1 MKKLDIKGIIF
12 DYGGTLDTRGD
23 HWSEV
28 LWQGYEHFGIGV
40 ADDEEVEPGVSIHK
54 QAFRDAYV
62 YGERALAVNPIV
74 TPDFHFEDILREKLI
89 LELNFLAGK
98 ELLETGKDD
107 SEKQAKLGNL
117 GNDSEASSSVISSSS
132 DSLSSDSSSS
142 DSLSSDSSSSDS
154 SSDSSS
160 SDASSESL
168 FLSLSDSEIHQIAV
182 DMARYINSKT
192 LELLQENRQV
202 LEHLKQAGY
211 PMVLVSNF
219 YGNINQVLKDAEID
233 GYFKEVIESAVVGV
247 RKPNPAIFALGV
259 CALDLPASQ
268 VLVVGDTYGK
278 DIIPAHKLGCHTL
291 WIKGLQ
297 WEEKKVD
304 ESIPDGIIKKLSE
317 MEGFLKIS

>member
-1 MKKLDIKGIIF
+1 MKVLDIKGIIF

-107 SEKQAKLGNL
+107 SEKQAKLGNPRK
-117 GNDSEASSSVISSSS
+117 D
-132 DSLSSDSSSS
+132 
-142 DSLSSDSSSSDS
+142 
-154 SSDSSS
+154 

-182 DMARYINSKT
+182 DMARYINAKT
-192 LELLQENRQV
+192 LALLNENKQV

>member
-12 DYGGTLDTRGD
+12 DYGGTLDTRGV

-40 ADDEEVEPGVSIHK
+40 AADEEVEPGVSIHK
-54 QAFRDAYV
+54 QTFRDAYV

-107 SEKQAKLGNL
+107 AEKQAKLGN
-117 GNDSEASSSVISSSS
+117 D
-132 DSLSSDSSSS
+132 
-142 DSLSSDSSSSDS
+142 
-154 SSDSSS
+154 

-168 FLSLSDSEIHQIAV
+168 LLSLSDSEIHQIAV
-182 DMARYINSKT
+182 DMAHYINAKT
-192 LELLQENRQV
+192 LDLLQENKQV

-297 WEEKKVD
+297 WEEKQVD
-304 ESIPDGIIKKLSE
+304 ESIPDGIIRKLSE
-317 MEGFLKIS
+317 MEEFLKIS

>member
-1 MKKLDIKGIIF
+1 MKKIDIKGIIF

-40 ADDEEVEPGVSIHK
+40 ADDEEVEPGVSISK

-107 SEKQAKLGNL
+107 AEKQAKLGN
-117 GNDSEASSSVISSSS
+117 D
-132 DSLSSDSSSS
+132 
-142 DSLSSDSSSSDS
+142 
-154 SSDSSS
+154 

-168 FLSLSDSEIHQIAV
+168 FLSLSDSEIHQISV
-182 DMARYINSKT
+182 DMAHYINAKT
-192 LELLQENRQV
+192 LDLLHENKQV
-202 LEHLKQAGY
+202 LEHLKEAGY

-233 GYFKEVIESAVVGV
+233 GYFKDVIESAVVGV

-297 WEEKKVD
+297 WEEKQVD
-304 ESIPDGIIKKLSE
+304 ESIPDGIIRKLSE
-317 MEGFLKIS
+317 MEEFLKIS

>member
-1 MKKLDIKGIIF
+1 MKVLDIKGIIF

-40 ADDEEVEPGVSIHK
+40 AADEEVEPGVSIHK

-107 SEKQAKLGNL
+107 AEKQAKLGN
-117 GNDSEASSSVISSSS
+117 DSDV
-132 DSLSSDSSSS
+132 
-142 DSLSSDSSSSDS
+142 
-154 SSDSSS
+154 
-160 SDASSESL
+160 SSESL
-168 FLSLSDSEIHQIAV
+168 LLSLSDSEIHQIAV
-182 DMARYINSKT
+182 DMAHYINAKT
-192 LELLQENRQV
+192 LDLLHENKQV

-233 GYFKEVIESAVVGV
+233 GYFKDVIESAVVGV

-297 WEEKKVD
+297 WEEKQVD
-304 ESIPDGIIKKLSE
+304 ESIPDGIIRNLSE
-317 MEGFLKIS
+317 MEEFLKIS

>member
-40 ADDEEVEPGVSIHK
+40 AADEEVEPGVSIHK

-89 LELNFLAGK
+89 LELKFLAGK

-107 SEKQAKLGNL
+107 AEKQAKLGN
-117 GNDSEASSSVISSSS
+117 D
-132 DSLSSDSSSS
+132 
-142 DSLSSDSSSSDS
+142 
-154 SSDSSS
+154 

-168 FLSLSDSEIHQIAV
+168 LLSLSDSEIHQIAV
-182 DMARYINSKT
+182 DMAHYINAKT
-192 LELLQENRQV
+192 LDLLQENKQV

-219 YGNINQVLKDAEID
+219 YGNINQVLKDAGID

-268 VLVVGDTYGK
+268 VLVVGDTYSK
-278 DIIPAHKLGCHTL
+278 DIMPAHKLGCHTL
-291 WIKGLQ
+291 WFKGLQ
-297 WEEKKVD
+297 WEEKQVD
-304 ESIPDGIIKKLSE
+304 ESIPDGIIRKLSE
-317 MEGFLKIS
+317 MEDFLKIS

>member
-1 MKKLDIKGIIF
+1 MKKIDIKGIIF

-40 ADDEEVEPGVSIHK
+40 AADEEVEPGVSIHK

-107 SEKQAKLGNL
+107 AEKQAKLGN
-117 GNDSEASSSVISSSS
+117 D
-132 DSLSSDSSSS
+132 
-142 DSLSSDSSSSDS
+142 
-154 SSDSSS
+154 

-168 FLSLSDSEIHQIAV
+168 FLSLSDSEIHQISV
-182 DMARYINSKT
+182 DMAHYINAKT
-192 LELLQENRQV
+192 LDLLQENKQV
-202 LEHLKQAGY
+202 LEHLKEAGY

-233 GYFKEVIESAVVGV
+233 GYFKDVIESAVVGV

-297 WEEKKVD
+297 WEEKQVD
-304 ESIPDGIIKKLSE
+304 ESIPDGIIRKLSE
-317 MEGFLKIS
+317 MEEFLKIS

>member
-1 MKKLDIKGIIF
+1 MNREMKKLDIKGIIF

-40 ADDEEVEPGVSIHK
+40 AADEEVEPGVSIHK

-98 ELLETGKDD
+98 KLLETGKDD
-107 SEKQAKLGNL
+107 AEKQAKLGN
-117 GNDSEASSSVISSSS
+117 D
-132 DSLSSDSSSS
+132 
-142 DSLSSDSSSSDS
+142 
-154 SSDSSS
+154 

-168 FLSLSDSEIHQIAV
+168 LLSLSDSEIHQIAV
-182 DMARYINSKT
+182 DMAHYINAKT
-192 LELLQENRQV
+192 LDLLQENKLV

-219 YGNINQVLKDAEID
+219 YGNINQVLKDAGID

-278 DIIPAHKLGCHTL
+278 DIMPAHKLGCHTL

-297 WEEKKVD
+297 WEEKQVD
-304 ESIPDGIIKKLSE
+304 ESIPDGIIRKLSE
-317 MEGFLKIS
+317 MEDFLKIS

>member
-1 MKKLDIKGIIF
+1 MKVLDIKGIIF

-117 GNDSEASSSVISSSS
+117 GNDS
-132 DSLSSDSSSS
+132 
-142 DSLSSDSSSSDS
+142 
-154 SSDSSS
+154 
-160 SDASSESL
+160 DASSESL

-182 DMARYINSKT
+182 DMARYINAKT
-192 LELLQENRQV
+192 LELLQENKQV

-219 YGNINQVLKDAEID
+219 YGNINQVLKDAGID
-233 GYFKEVIESAVVGV
+233 GYFQDVIESAVVGV

>member
-40 ADDEEVEPGVSIHK
+40 AADEEVEPGVSIHK

-107 SEKQAKLGNL
+107 AEKQAKLGN
-117 GNDSEASSSVISSSS
+117 DSDV
-132 DSLSSDSSSS
+132 
-142 DSLSSDSSSSDS
+142 
-154 SSDSSS
+154 
-160 SDASSESL
+160 SSESL
-168 FLSLSDSEIHQIAV
+168 LLSLSDSEIHQIAV
-182 DMARYINSKT
+182 DMAHYINAKT
-192 LELLQENRQV
+192 LDLLHENKQV

-211 PMVLVSNF
+211 PMALVSNF

-233 GYFKEVIESAVVGV
+233 GYFKDVIESAVVGV

-297 WEEKKVD
+297 WEEKQVD
-304 ESIPDGIIKKLSE
+304 ESIPDGIIRKLSE
-317 MEGFLKIS
+317 MEEFLKIS

>member
-1 MKKLDIKGIIF
+1 MKVLDIKGIIF

-40 ADDEEVEPGVSIHK
+40 AADEEVEPGVSIHK
-54 QAFRDAYV
+54 QVFRDAYV

-107 SEKQAKLGNL
+107 AEKQAKLGN
-117 GNDSEASSSVISSSS
+117 D
-132 DSLSSDSSSS
+132 
-142 DSLSSDSSSSDS
+142 
-154 SSDSSS
+154 

-168 FLSLSDSEIHQIAV
+168 LLSLSDSEIHQIAV
-182 DMARYINSKT
+182 DMAHYINAKT
-192 LELLQENRQV
+192 LDLLQENKQV
-202 LEHLKQAGY
+202 LEHLKEAGY

-297 WEEKKVD
+297 WEEKQVD
-304 ESIPDGIIKKLSE
+304 ESIPDGIIRKLSE
-317 MEGFLKIS
+317 MEEFLKIS

>member
-1 MKKLDIKGIIF
+1 MKELDIKGIIF

-107 SEKQAKLGNL
+107 AEKQAKLGNL
-117 GNDSEASSSVISSSS
+117 GNDS
-132 DSLSSDSSSS
+132 DLS
-142 DSLSSDSSSSDS
+142 
-154 SSDSSS
+154 
-160 SDASSESL
+160 SSESL

-182 DMARYINSKT
+182 DMARYINAKT
-192 LELLQENRQV
+192 LALLNENRQV

-304 ESIPDGIIKKLSE
+304 ESIPDGIIRKLSE
-317 MEGFLKIS
+317 MEEFLKIS

>member
-1 MKKLDIKGIIF
+1 MKVLDIKGIIF

-107 SEKQAKLGNL
+107 AEKQAKFGNF
-117 GNDSEASSSVISSSS
+117 GKDSE
-132 DSLSSDSSSS
+132 
-142 DSLSSDSSSSDS
+142 
-154 SSDSSS
+154 
-160 SDASSESL
+160 ASSESL

-192 LELLQENRQV
+192 LELLHENKQV

-219 YGNINQVLKDAEID
+219 YGNINQVLKDAGID
-233 GYFKEVIESAVVGV
+233 GYFKDVIESAVVGV

>member
-40 ADDEEVEPGVSIHK
+40 AADEEVEPGVSIHK

-74 TPDFHFEDILREKLI
+74 TPDFHFEDILRETLI

-107 SEKQAKLGNL
+107 AEKQAKLGN
-117 GNDSEASSSVISSSS
+117 D
-132 DSLSSDSSSS
+132 
-142 DSLSSDSSSSDS
+142 
-154 SSDSSS
+154 

-168 FLSLSDSEIHQIAV
+168 LLSLSDSEIHQIAV
-182 DMARYINSKT
+182 DMAHYINAKT
-192 LELLQENRQV
+192 LDLLQENKQV

-297 WEEKKVD
+297 WEEKQVD
-304 ESIPDGIIKKLSE
+304 ESIPDGIIRKLSE
-317 MEGFLKIS
+317 MEEFLKIS

>member
-1 MKKLDIKGIIF
+1 MNREMKKLDIKGIIF

-40 ADDEEVEPGVSIHK
+40 AADEEVEPGVSIHK

-107 SEKQAKLGNL
+107 AEKQAKLR
-117 GNDSEASSSVISSSS
+117 ND
-132 DSLSSDSSSS
+132 
-142 DSLSSDSSSSDS
+142 
-154 SSDSSS
+154 

-168 FLSLSDSEIHQIAV
+168 LLSLSDSEIHQIAV
-182 DMARYINSKT
+182 DMAHYINAKT
-192 LELLQENRQV
+192 LDLLQENKQV

-219 YGNINQVLKDAEID
+219 YGNINQVLKDAGID

-268 VLVVGDTYGK
+268 VLVVGDTYSK
-278 DIIPAHKLGCHTL
+278 DIMPAHKLGCCTL
-291 WIKGLQ
+291 WVKGLQ
-297 WEEKKVD
+297 WEEKQVD
-304 ESIPDGIIKKLSE
+304 ESIPDGIIRKLSE
-317 MEGFLKIS
+317 MEDFLKIS

>member
-1 MKKLDIKGIIF
+1 MNREMKKLDIKGIIF

-40 ADDEEVEPGVSIHK
+40 AVDEEVEPGVSIHK

-107 SEKQAKLGNL
+107 AEKQAKLGN
-117 GNDSEASSSVISSSS
+117 D
-132 DSLSSDSSSS
+132 
-142 DSLSSDSSSSDS
+142 
-154 SSDSSS
+154 

-168 FLSLSDSEIHQIAV
+168 LLSLSDSEIHQIAV
-182 DMARYINSKT
+182 DMAHYINAKT
-192 LELLQENRQV
+192 LDLLNENKQV

-297 WEEKKVD
+297 WEEKQVD
-304 ESIPDGIIKKLSE
+304 ESIPDGIIRKLSE
-317 MEGFLKIS
+317 MEEFLKIS

>member
-1 MKKLDIKGIIF
+1 MKVLDIKGIIF

-107 SEKQAKLGNL
+107 AEKQAKLGN
-117 GNDSEASSSVISSSS
+117 D
-132 DSLSSDSSSS
+132 
-142 DSLSSDSSSSDS
+142 
-154 SSDSSS
+154 

-168 FLSLSDSEIHQIAV
+168 LLSLSDSEIHQIAV
-182 DMARYINSKT
+182 DMAHYINAKT
-192 LELLQENRQV
+192 LDLLQENKQV

-268 VLVVGDTYGK
+268 ILVVGDTYGK

-297 WEEKKVD
+297 WEEKQVD
-304 ESIPDGIIKKLSE
+304 ESIPDGIIRKLSE
-317 MEGFLKIS
+317 MEEFLKIS

>member
-1 MKKLDIKGIIF
+1 M
-12 DYGGTLDTRGD
+12 
-23 HWSEV
+23 

-98 ELLETGKDD
+98 KLLETGKDD
-107 SEKQAKLGNL
+107 SEKQAKLGNP
-117 GNDSEASSSVISSSS
+117 GKDSDASLSEMSSV
-132 DSLSSDSSSS
+132 SDSSSVS
-142 DSLSSDSSSSDS
+142 NSE
-154 SSDSSS
+154 
-160 SDASSESL
+160 ASSESL
-168 FLSLSDSEIHQIAV
+168 FLSLSDSEIQQIAV
-182 DMARYINSKT
+182 DMARYINAKT
-192 LELLQENRQV
+192 LALLNENRQV
-202 LEHLKQAGY
+202 LEHLKQKGY

-219 YGNINQVLKDAEID
+219 YGNINQVLKDAGID
-233 GYFKEVIESAVVGV
+233 GYFKDVIESAVVGV

-278 DIIPAHKLGCHTL
+278 DIVPAHKLGCHTL
-291 WIKGLQ
+291 WIKGLL

>member
-142 DSLSSDSSSSDS
+142 DS

-233 GYFKEVIESAVVGV
+233 GYFEDVIESAVVGV

>member
-1 MKKLDIKGIIF
+1 MKVLDIKGIIF

-28 LWQGYEHFGIGV
+28 LWQGYEYFGIGV
-40 ADDEEVEPGVSIHK
+40 ADDEVVEPGVSIHK
-54 QAFRDAYV
+54 QAFRNAYV
-62 YGERALAVNPIV
+62 YGERAMAVNPIV

-107 SEKQAKLGNL
+107 SEKQTKLGNP
-117 GNDSEASSSVISSSS
+117 GKD
-132 DSLSSDSSSS
+132 
-142 DSLSSDSSSSDS
+142 
-154 SSDSSS
+154 

-168 FLSLSDSEIHQIAV
+168 FLSLSDSEIRQIAV
-182 DMARYINSKT
+182 DMARYINAKT
-192 LELLQENRQV
+192 LALLNENKQV
-202 LEHLKQAGY
+202 LEHLKQKGY

-219 YGNINQVLKDAEID
+219 YGNINQVLKDAGID
-233 GYFKEVIESAVVGV
+233 GYFKDVIESAVVGV

-278 DIIPAHKLGCHTL
+278 DVIPAHKLGCHTL

-317 MEGFLKIS
+317 MEEFLKIS

>member
-40 ADDEEVEPGVSIHK
+40 AADEEVEPGVSIHK

-107 SEKQAKLGNL
+107 AEKQAKLGN
-117 GNDSEASSSVISSSS
+117 D
-132 DSLSSDSSSS
+132 
-142 DSLSSDSSSSDS
+142 
-154 SSDSSS
+154 

-168 FLSLSDSEIHQIAV
+168 LLSLSDSEIHQIAV
-182 DMARYINSKT
+182 DMAHYINAKT
-192 LELLQENRQV
+192 LDLLHENKQV

-291 WIKGLQ
+291 WIKG
-297 WEEKKVD
+297 
-304 ESIPDGIIKKLSE
+304 
-317 MEGFLKIS
+317 

>member
-40 ADDEEVEPGVSIHK
+40 AADEEVEPGVSIHK

-107 SEKQAKLGNL
+107 AEKQAKLGN
-117 GNDSEASSSVISSSS
+117 DSDV
-132 DSLSSDSSSS
+132 
-142 DSLSSDSSSSDS
+142 
-154 SSDSSS
+154 
-160 SDASSESL
+160 SSESL
-168 FLSLSDSEIHQIAV
+168 LLSLSDSEIHQIAV
-182 DMARYINSKT
+182 DMAHYINAKT
-192 LELLQENRQV
+192 LDLLHENKQV

-233 GYFKEVIESAVVGV
+233 GYFKDVIESAVVGV

-297 WEEKKVD
+297 WEEKQVD
-304 ESIPDGIIKKLSE
+304 ESIPDGIIRNLSE
-317 MEGFLKIS
+317 MEEFLKIS

>member
-40 ADDEEVEPGVSIHK
+40 AADEEVEPGVSIHK

-107 SEKQAKLGNL
+107 AEKQAKLGN
-117 GNDSEASSSVISSSS
+117 DSDE
-132 DSLSSDSSSS
+132 
-142 DSLSSDSSSSDS
+142 
-154 SSDSSS
+154 
-160 SDASSESL
+160 SSESL
-168 FLSLSDSEIHQIAV
+168 LLSLSDSEIHQIAV
-182 DMARYINSKT
+182 DMAHYINAKT
-192 LELLQENRQV
+192 LDLLQENKLV

-297 WEEKKVD
+297 WEEKQVD
-304 ESIPDGIIKKLSE
+304 ESIPDGIIRKLSE
-317 MEGFLKIS
+317 MEEFLKIS

>member
-1 MKKLDIKGIIF
+1 MKVLDIKGIIF

-107 SEKQAKLGNL
+107 SEKQAKLGNF
-117 GNDSEASSSVISSSS
+117 GKD
-132 DSLSSDSSSS
+132 
-142 DSLSSDSSSSDS
+142 
-154 SSDSSS
+154 

-182 DMARYINSKT
+182 DMARYINAKT
-192 LELLQENRQV
+192 LALLKENKQV
-202 LEHLKQAGY
+202 LEHLKQNGY

-219 YGNINQVLKDAEID
+219 YGNINQVLKDAGID
-233 GYFKEVIESAVVGV
+233 GYFEGVIESAVVGV

-278 DIIPAHKLGCHTL
+278 DIVPAHKLGCHTL

-317 MEGFLKIS
+317 MEEFLKIS

>member
-40 ADDEEVEPGVSIHK
+40 AADEEVEPGVSIHK
-54 QAFRDAYV
+54 QTFRDAYV

-89 LELNFLAGK
+89 LELKFLAGK

-107 SEKQAKLGNL
+107 AEKQAKLGN
-117 GNDSEASSSVISSSS
+117 D
-132 DSLSSDSSSS
+132 
-142 DSLSSDSSSSDS
+142 
-154 SSDSSS
+154 

-168 FLSLSDSEIHQIAV
+168 LLSLSDSEIHQIAV
-182 DMARYINSKT
+182 DMAHYINAKT
-192 LELLQENRQV
+192 LDLLQENKQV

-297 WEEKKVD
+297 WEEKQVD
-304 ESIPDGIIKKLSE
+304 ESIPDGIIRKLSE
-317 MEGFLKIS
+317 MEEFLKIS

>member
-1 MKKLDIKGIIF
+1 MKEKMKKIDIKGIIF

-40 ADDEEVEPGVSIHK
+40 AADEEVEPGVSIHK

-107 SEKQAKLGNL
+107 AEKQAKLGN
-117 GNDSEASSSVISSSS
+117 D
-132 DSLSSDSSSS
+132 
-142 DSLSSDSSSSDS
+142 
-154 SSDSSS
+154 

-168 FLSLSDSEIHQIAV
+168 FLSLSDSEIHQISV
-182 DMARYINSKT
+182 DMAHYINAKT
-192 LELLQENRQV
+192 LDLLHENKQV

-233 GYFKEVIESAVVGV
+233 GYFKDVIESAVVGV

-297 WEEKKVD
+297 WEEKQVD
-304 ESIPDGIIKKLSE
+304 ESIPDGIIRKLSE
-317 MEGFLKIS
+317 MEEFLKIS

>member
-1 MKKLDIKGIIF
+1 MNREMKKLDIKGIIF

-54 QAFRDAYV
+54 QTFRDAYV

-107 SEKQAKLGNL
+107 AEKQAKLGN
-117 GNDSEASSSVISSSS
+117 D
-132 DSLSSDSSSS
+132 
-142 DSLSSDSSSSDS
+142 
-154 SSDSSS
+154 

-182 DMARYINSKT
+182 DMARYINAKT
-192 LELLQENRQV
+192 LALLNENKQV

-219 YGNINQVLKDAEID
+219 YGNINQVLKDAGID

-268 VLVVGDTYGK
+268 VLVVGDTYSK
-278 DIIPAHKLGCHTL
+278 DIMPAHKLGCHTL

-297 WEEKKVD
+297 WEEKQVD
-304 ESIPDGIIKKLSE
+304 ESIPDGIIRKLSE
-317 MEGFLKIS
+317 MEDFLKIS

>member
-1 MKKLDIKGIIF
+1 MKVLDIKGIIF

-107 SEKQAKLGNL
+107 SEKQTKLGNP
-117 GNDSEASSSVISSSS
+117 GKDSDASLSEMSSV
-132 DSLSSDSSSS
+132 SDSSSVS
-142 DSLSSDSSSSDS
+142 NSE
-154 SSDSSS
+154 
-160 SDASSESL
+160 ASSESL
-168 FLSLSDSEIHQIAV
+168 FLSLSDSEIQQIAG
-182 DMARYINSKT
+182 DMARYINAKT
-192 LELLQENRQV
+192 LALLNENRQV
-202 LEHLKQAGY
+202 LEHLKQKGY

-219 YGNINQVLKDAEID
+219 YGNINQVLKDAGID
-233 GYFKEVIESAVVGV
+233 GYFKDVIESAVVGV

-259 CALDLPASQ
+259 FALDLPASQ

-278 DIIPAHKLGCHTL
+278 DIVPAHKLGCHTL

>member
-40 ADDEEVEPGVSIHK
+40 AADEEVEPGVSIHK

-107 SEKQAKLGNL
+107 AEKQAKLGN
-117 GNDSEASSSVISSSS
+117 D
-132 DSLSSDSSSS
+132 SDSSS
-142 DSLSSDSSSSDS
+142 
-154 SSDSSS
+154 
-160 SDASSESL
+160 ESL
-168 FLSLSDSEIHQIAV
+168 LLSLSDSEIHQIAV
-182 DMARYINSKT
+182 DMAHYINAKT
-192 LELLQENRQV
+192 LDLLHENKQV

-233 GYFKEVIESAVVGV
+233 GYFKDVIESAVVGV

-297 WEEKKVD
+297 WEEKLVD
-304 ESIPDGIIKKLSE
+304 ESIPDGIIRNLSE
-317 MEGFLKIS
+317 MEEFLKIS

>member
-1 MKKLDIKGIIF
+1 MKVLDIKGIIF

-54 QAFRDAYV
+54 RAFRDAYV

-107 SEKQAKLGNL
+107 SEKQAKLGNP
-117 GNDSEASSSVISSSS
+117 GKD
-132 DSLSSDSSSS
+132 
-142 DSLSSDSSSSDS
+142 
-154 SSDSSS
+154 

-168 FLSLSDSEIHQIAV
+168 FLSLSDSEIHQIAE
-182 DMARYINSKT
+182 DMARYINAKT
-192 LELLQENRQV
+192 LALLKENKLV
-202 LEHLKQAGY
+202 LEHLKQKGY

-219 YGNINQVLKDAEID
+219 YGNINQVLKDAGID
-233 GYFKEVIESAVVGV
+233 GYFEDVIESAVVGV

-304 ESIPDGIIKKLSE
+304 ESIPDGIIQKLSE
-317 MEGFLKIS
+317 MEEFLKIS

>member
-40 ADDEEVEPGVSIHK
+40 ADDEEVEPGVSVSK

-107 SEKQAKLGNL
+107 AEKQAKLGN
-117 GNDSEASSSVISSSS
+117 D
-132 DSLSSDSSSS
+132 
-142 DSLSSDSSSSDS
+142 
-154 SSDSSS
+154 

-168 FLSLSDSEIHQIAV
+168 LLSLSDSEIHQIAV
-182 DMARYINSKT
+182 DMAHYINAKT
-192 LELLQENRQV
+192 LDLLHENKQV

-297 WEEKKVD
+297 WEEKQVD
-304 ESIPDGIIKKLSE
+304 ESIPDGIIRKLSE
-317 MEGFLKIS
+317 MEEFLKIS

>member
-107 SEKQAKLGNL
+107 AEKQAKLGN
-117 GNDSEASSSVISSSS
+117 D
-132 DSLSSDSSSS
+132 
-142 DSLSSDSSSSDS
+142 
-154 SSDSSS
+154 

-182 DMARYINSKT
+182 DMACYINAKT
-192 LELLQENRQV
+192 LVLLNENKQV

-219 YGNINQVLKDAEID
+219 YGNINQVLKDAGID

-278 DIIPAHKLGCHTL
+278 DIMPAHKLGCHTL
-291 WIKGLQ
+291 WMKGLQ
-297 WEEKKVD
+297 WEEKQMD
-304 ESIPDGIIKKLSE
+304 ESIPDGIIRKLSE
-317 MEGFLKIS
+317 MEDFLKIS

>member
-40 ADDEEVEPGVSIHK
+40 AADEEVEPGVSIHK

-107 SEKQAKLGNL
+107 AEKQAKLGN
-117 GNDSEASSSVISSSS
+117 D
-132 DSLSSDSSSS
+132 
-142 DSLSSDSSSSDS
+142 
-154 SSDSSS
+154 

-168 FLSLSDSEIHQIAV
+168 LLSLSDSEIHQIAV
-182 DMARYINSKT
+182 DMAHYINAKT
-192 LELLQENRQV
+192 LDLLHENKQV

-259 CALDLPASQ
+259 CVLDLPASQ

-297 WEEKKVD
+297 WEEKQVD
-304 ESIPDGIIKKLSE
+304 ESIPDGIIRKLSE
-317 MEGFLKIS
+317 MEEFLKIS

>member
-40 ADDEEVEPGVSIHK
+40 VADEEVEPGVSIHK

-107 SEKQAKLGNL
+107 AEKQAKLGN
-117 GNDSEASSSVISSSS
+117 DSDV
-132 DSLSSDSSSS
+132 
-142 DSLSSDSSSSDS
+142 
-154 SSDSSS
+154 
-160 SDASSESL
+160 SSESL
-168 FLSLSDSEIHQIAV
+168 LLSLSDSEIHQIAV
-182 DMARYINSKT
+182 DMAHYINAKT
-192 LELLQENRQV
+192 LDLLHENKQV

-233 GYFKEVIESAVVGV
+233 GYFKDVIESAVVGV

-297 WEEKKVD
+297 WEEKQVD
-304 ESIPDGIIKKLSE
+304 ESIPDGIIRKLSE
-317 MEGFLKIS
+317 MEEFLKIS

>member
-1 MKKLDIKGIIF
+1 MNREMKKLDIKGIIF

-40 ADDEEVEPGVSIHK
+40 AADEEVEPGVSIHK

-98 ELLETGKDD
+98 ELMETGKDD
-107 SEKQAKLGNL
+107 AEKQAKLGN
-117 GNDSEASSSVISSSS
+117 D
-132 DSLSSDSSSS
+132 
-142 DSLSSDSSSSDS
+142 
-154 SSDSSS
+154 

-168 FLSLSDSEIHQIAV
+168 LLSLSDSEIHQIAV
-182 DMARYINSKT
+182 DMAHYINAKT
-192 LELLQENRQV
+192 LDLLQENKQV

-219 YGNINQVLKDAEID
+219 YGNINQVLKDAGID

-278 DIIPAHKLGCHTL
+278 DIMPAHKLGCHTL

-297 WEEKKVD
+297 WEEKLVD
-304 ESIPDGIIKKLSE
+304 ESIPDGIIRKLSE
-317 MEGFLKIS
+317 MEDFLKIS

>member
-40 ADDEEVEPGVSIHK
+40 AADEEVEPGVSIHK

-107 SEKQAKLGNL
+107 AEKQAKLGN
-117 GNDSEASSSVISSSS
+117 D
-132 DSLSSDSSSS
+132 
-142 DSLSSDSSSSDS
+142 
-154 SSDSSS
+154 

-168 FLSLSDSEIHQIAV
+168 LLSLSDSEIHQIAV
-182 DMARYINSKT
+182 DMAHYINAKT
-192 LELLQENRQV
+192 LDLLHENKQV

-211 PMVLVSNF
+211 PMVLGSNF

-297 WEEKKVD
+297 WEEKQVD
-304 ESIPDGIIKKLSE
+304 ESIPDGIIRKLSE
-317 MEGFLKIS
+317 MEEFLKIS

>member
-1 MKKLDIKGIIF
+1 MKNLDIKGIIF

-40 ADDEEVEPGVSIHK
+40 AADEEVEPGVSIHK

-107 SEKQAKLGNL
+107 AEKQAKLGN
-117 GNDSEASSSVISSSS
+117 D
-132 DSLSSDSSSS
+132 
-142 DSLSSDSSSSDS
+142 
-154 SSDSSS
+154 

-168 FLSLSDSEIHQIAV
+168 LLSLSDSEIHQIAV
-182 DMARYINSKT
+182 DMAHYINAKT
-192 LELLQENRQV
+192 LDLLQENKQV
-202 LEHLKQAGY
+202 LEHLKEAGY

-297 WEEKKVD
+297 WEEKQVD
-304 ESIPDGIIKKLSE
+304 ESIPDGIIRKLSE
-317 MEGFLKIS
+317 MEEFLKIS

>member
-1 MKKLDIKGIIF
+1 MKVLDIKGIIF

-40 ADDEEVEPGVSIHK
+40 AADEEVEPGVSIHK

-107 SEKQAKLGNL
+107 AEKQAKLGN
-117 GNDSEASSSVISSSS
+117 D
-132 DSLSSDSSSS
+132 
-142 DSLSSDSSSSDS
+142 
-154 SSDSSS
+154 

-168 FLSLSDSEIHQIAV
+168 LLSLSDSEIHQIAV
-182 DMARYINSKT
+182 DMAHYINAKT
-192 LELLQENRQV
+192 LDLLHENKQV

-297 WEEKKVD
+297 WEEKQVD
-304 ESIPDGIIKKLSE
+304 ESIPDGIIRNLSE
-317 MEGFLKIS
+317 MEEFLKIS